1 MATHI
6 LLVDLDQDF
15 RSNIRQSLGQLG
27 FTVTDVENA
36 EQASEQTKRIKFDL
50 AIIDLMLENA
60 DSGFTLSYHFKKDFP
75 KMPIVL
81 LSKAQSEMN
90 IDFSM
95 ESASERAWIKADALL
110 NKPLRFEQLVY
121 EIQRLLGI
129 LPKTHS
135 HH

>member
-1 MATHI
+1 MTAHI
-6 LLVDLDQDF
+6 LLVDLDPDF
-15 RSNIRQSLGQLG
+15 RSSIRQSLGQLG

-36 EQASEQTKRIKFDL
+36 AEATEQSKRKKFDL
-50 AIIDLMLENA
+50 AIVDLMLENA
-60 DSGFTLSYHFKKDFP
+60 DGGLTLCYHFKKDFP

-110 NKPLRFEQLVY
+110 NKPLRFEQLMY

-129 LPKTHS
+129 LPKQHS